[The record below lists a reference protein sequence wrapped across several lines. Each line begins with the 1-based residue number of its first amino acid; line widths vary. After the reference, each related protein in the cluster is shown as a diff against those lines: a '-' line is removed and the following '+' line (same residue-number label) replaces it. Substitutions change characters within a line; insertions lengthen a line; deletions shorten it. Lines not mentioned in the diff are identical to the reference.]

1 MQLGLIF
8 RCRGSSVV
16 RPKLAQGL
24 VPMDNVGQALWMLE
38 LSQSQSMYCCRQ
50 GDARSLATEVRNRI
64 ERSAWPSL
72 LETNIFCLS
81 HKDE

>member
-8 RCRGSSVV
+8 GCRGSSVV

-24 VPMDNVGQALWMLE
+24 VLMDNVGQSLWMLE
-38 LSQSQSMYCCRQ
+38 LSLSQLMCCCRQ
-50 GDARSLATEVRNRI
+50 GDARSLATEVLNRI

-72 LETNIFCLS
+72 LETDIFCLS
-81 HKDE
+81 HKGE